1 MNLKKEVN
9 NFLFEWHKFTI
20 DYWWRKKYH
29 VSFGSIQHREMNF
42 IDMLIEYQEE
52 ILINKVI
59 SEDEYNEDEIE
70 NEVLGL
76 KDENKKEVIKLSEEE
91 ITDDYENLNLEQ
103 FNKEK

>member
-1 MNLKKEVN
+1 
-9 NFLFEWHKFTI
+9 
-20 DYWWRKKYH
+20 
-29 VSFGSIQHREMNF
+29 
-42 IDMLIEYQEE
+42 MLIEYQEE